1 MVNARERGEIVR
13 IGSLSIEWHYN
24 SMRVPTDLPLLEALC
39 WNIKYPYQLSTEDM
53 LGIYQRYWRFN
64 GVLANP
70 SQEEVAFIKE
80 LSNYYNSYPLMAENR
95 EKLQHYDYILEILQ
109 SLDSQLLED
118 CQVYLGGGAL
128 SNLELGCYRYS
139 QDIDFICSD
148 IQGYRNLRVQ
158 IAQLGLQSLFSKLD
172 KIQLTSSPLMDQY
185 GIRFPVKVAPDIQIK
200 LEIITEA
207 RINLESPIYP
217 SWCHIPS
224 LNIGDRFALKLL
236 ANADRYLDHR
246 SYSRDLIDLSLYRNS
261 DPIPPEAIAKADVIY
276 PVIEPLI
283 EAITNFQSQQDYR
296 DNCYQQLQIDN
307 PVIVIDGLDLLAK
320 DFELYPTERTLKE
333 TDFSYLE

>member
-1 MVNARERGEIVR
+1 MQ
-13 IGSLSIEWHYN
+13 
-24 SMRVPTDLPLLEALC
+24 VPTKLPLLEALC
-39 WNIKYPYQLSTEDM
+39 WNIKYPYQMSPEDM
-53 LGIYQRYWRFN
+53 LGIYERYWRFN

-70 SQEEVAFIKE
+70 SQEEIAFIKE
-80 LSNYYNSYPLMAENR
+80 ISNYYNSYPLMTENR

-109 SLDSQLLED
+109 SLNVQLLEE

-128 SNLELGCYRYS
+128 SNLELGRYRYS

-148 IQGYRNLRVQ
+148 LQGYRNLRVQ
-158 IAQLGLQSLFSKLD
+158 IAKLGLQSLFRNLN

-185 GIRFPVKVAPDIQIK
+185 GIRFPVKVAADIQIK

-224 LNIGDRFALKLL
+224 LDLIDRFALKLL

-261 DPIPPEAIAKADVIY
+261 APIPPEAIAKADIIY

-283 EAITNFQSQQDYR
+283 EAISNFQSQPNYR

-307 PVIVIDGLDLLAK
+307 PVIVIDGLDLLAQ
-320 DFELYPTERTLKE
+320 DFELNPTERTLKE